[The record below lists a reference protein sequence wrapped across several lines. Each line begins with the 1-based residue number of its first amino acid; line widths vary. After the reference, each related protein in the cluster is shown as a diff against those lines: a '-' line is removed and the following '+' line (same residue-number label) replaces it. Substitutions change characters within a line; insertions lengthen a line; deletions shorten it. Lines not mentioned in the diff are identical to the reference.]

1 MEYGLYNISDENVH
15 TLVAQ
20 DSGAGRLTSIN
31 ICNAHASIG
40 AKVRLF
46 LSDGTNDTSIIE
58 NVVIPPAVSLF
69 LDDGLSFNTSV
80 LALKIQIED
89 AAGGSTVD
97 TNIILK

>member
-1 MEYGLYNISDENVH
+1 MERGVFNIADENIH
-15 TLVAQ
+15 TLIAKELRKGSV
-20 DSGAGRLTSIN
+20 SFIS

-46 LSDGTNDTSIIE
+46 LDDDTIQTSILE
-58 NVVIPPAVSLF
+58 GTVIPPGVTLQLTNIGF
-69 LDDGLSFNTSV
+69 DNSV

-97 TNIILK
+97 TNVILK

>member
-20 DSGAGRLTSIN
+20 DSGAGRLMSIN
-31 ICNAHASIG
+31 ISNAHASIG

-58 NVVIPPAVSLF
+58 NVVIPAGVTLF
-69 LDDGLSFNTSV
+69 LYDGLSFNTSV

-89 AAGGSTVD
+89 ADGGSTVD

>member
-31 ICNAHASIG
+31 ICNAAAVG

-46 LSDGTNDTSIIE
+46 LSDGTNDTSIVE
-58 NVVIPPAVSLF
+58 NVVVPSAVSLF
-69 LDDGLSFNTSV
+69 LDEGLSFNTSV

-97 TNIILK
+97 ANIIIK